1 MTLTVHESEELFHL
15 FHITYCTVIFQYSFL
30 LHVFSDIL
38 WSSCFESTGYMTL
51 CESVKKYI
59 LQDLFDFVGEFC
71 KQKQWLKCE
80 FAPLQFPNIN
90 GFKNMTACILSYVQK
105 MVITMR
111 GVVLNRVCILEFF
124 CSKQGLVFKLT
135 ISAWNL
141 GFPVFISRIVC
152 VKVCNKN
159 RYISKSYTKTKNTI
173 YWPRGAAVVSTV
185 TSLKNAEKLLLCM
198 PW

>member
-1 MTLTVHESEELFHL
+1 
-15 FHITYCTVIFQYSFL
+15 
-30 LHVFSDIL
+30 
-38 WSSCFESTGYMTL
+38 
-51 CESVKKYI
+51 
-59 LQDLFDFVGEFC
+59 
-71 KQKQWLKCE
+71 
-80 FAPLQFPNIN
+80 
-90 GFKNMTACILSYVQK
+90 MTACILSYVQK

-173 YWPRGAAVVSTV
+173 Y
-185 TSLKNAEKLLLCM
+185 
-198 PW
+198 